1 MSSSTEKIC
10 LEERGFSMKEKHCGP
25 ANDVQVCR
33 VTAAPGVYS
42 LSDGTGIHSDG
53 SGIQGGF
60 VGSFSSLC
68 ISFLFFWSHCVD
80 LAQTLGDT

>member
-1 MSSSTEKIC
+1 MSSSTEKKIA

-42 LSDGTGIHSDG
+42 
-53 SGIQGGF
+53 
-60 VGSFSSLC
+60 
-68 ISFLFFWSHCVD
+68 
-80 LAQTLGDT
+80 